1 MGNASPQSLLLAG
14 MALAGIS
21 FKLKADY
28 IYLYYVGIALGLI
41 LFVIGIIKHFQQRK
55 RYK

>member
-28 IYLYYVGIALGLI
+28 IYFYYIGVTLGLI
-41 LFVIGIIKHFQQRK
+41 LFVIGIIKHFQQRNN
-55 RYK
+55 YK

>member
-28 IYLYYVGIALGLI
+28 IYFYYLGVSIGLL
-41 LFVIGIIKHFQQRK
+41 LFIIGIVKYILQRK